1 MASKAECGD
10 EIVAAHET
18 CDDGNVLANDGCSST
33 CSVEEGFLCDTSTPN
48 RCQLT
53 DAIAH
58 NDSSTNTTTNAN
70 ATSGGNAS
78 TVIDDNTTVITTKND
93 SNTSTVIVDNTTVIT
108 TKNNSSTNTTTNA
121 NATSGGN
128 LTDTIYTSTTVPIG
142 GGLVEQI
149 QVSLQVEMTTSMQ
162 IFGAKQAVFLR
173 GLSELTGVLLRNI
186 RIAGVRQVSS
196 ARRPLQGSRI
206 SVDVEI
212 IVENRVS
219 GNQVVSKL
227 TPEGLNSK
235 NTGNG
240 LPTLQLMQVPQVQSV
255 WIAIATST
263 HPSTP
268 APYSVVRVFVY
279 RLLMTLQGFDRQ
291 RNAFKSALAQAY
303 AVLPDNVVISKVVD
317 ISDDSQNTQVLTV
330 AGIEI
335 GVSISFSSFAHSE
348 AVVAVSTINHAL
360 RQEGLPAIIE
370 RSVPDNTPTPSKDGI
385 TGIPV
390 LYMVIFY
397 CVCAV
402 LFVLLVVICIQL
414 AVGRPLTNHDRTYLQ
429 EALGSN
435 NHVGTTASQIYF
447 SQLADTQIDYSYEHP
462 NVYV

>member
-48 RCQLT
+48 RCQLV

-58 NDSSTNTTTNAN
+58 NDSTTNTTTNAN
-70 ATSGGNAS
+70 ATRGGNAS
-78 TVIDDNTTVITTKND
+78 TVLDDNTTVITTKND

-128 LTDTIYTSTTVPIG
+128 LADTIYTSTTVPIG

-162 IFGAKQAVFLR
+162 DFGAKQAVFLR

-196 ARRPLQGSRI
+196 AHRPLQGSRI

-212 IVENRVS
+212 IVENRVT

-235 NTGNG
+235 NTENG
-240 LPTLQLMQVPQVQSV
+240 LPNLQLMQIPQVQSV
-255 WIAIATST
+255 LTAIATST
-263 HPSTP
+263 HASTP

-303 AVLPDNVVISKVVD
+303 AVLPDNVVVSKVVD
-317 ISDDSQNTQVLTV
+317 ISDDSQDT
-330 AGIEI
+330 IEI

-348 AVVAVSTINHAL
+348 VVVAVSTINYAL
-360 RQEGLPAIIE
+360 RQEGLQAIIE
-370 RSVPDNTPTPSKDGI
+370 RSVLDNTPAPSKDGI

-390 LYMVIFY
+390 LYMVIFC

-402 LFVLLVVICIQL
+402 LFVLLAVVCIQL
-414 AVGRPLTNHDRTYLQ
+414 AVGRPLTNHDRTYLH
-429 EALGSN
+429 EAHGGN
-435 NHVGTTASQIYF
+435 IHMDTTTSQIYF
-447 SQLADTQIDYSYEHP
+447 SRLADTQIDYTYEHP
-462 NVYV
+462 NVHV

>member
-1 MASKAECGD
+1 
-10 EIVAAHET
+10 
-18 CDDGNVLANDGCSST
+18 
-33 CSVEEGFLCDTSTPN
+33 LCDTSIPN

-58 NDSSTNTTTNAN
+58 NDSSTNTTTNTN
-70 ATSGGNAS
+70 ATSGANTS
-78 TVIDDNTTVITTKND
+78 TVIDDNNTVITTKND
-93 SNTSTVIVDNTTVIT
+93 
-108 TKNNSSTNTTTNA
+108 SSTNTTTNA
-121 NATSGGN
+121 NATSGAAN
-128 LTDTIYTSTTVPIG
+128 LTDTIYTNATVLIPNTTVLIS

-162 IFGAKQAVFLR
+162 DFRAKQAVFLR
-173 GLSELTGVLLRNI
+173 GLSELTGFLLQNI

-196 ARRPLQGSRI
+196 ARRPLHGSRI

-212 IVENRVS
+212 IVENRVT
-219 GNQVVSKL
+219 GNQVVLKL

-240 LPTLQLMQVPQVQSV
+240 LPTLHLMKVPQVQSV
-255 WIAIATST
+255 LIAIATST
-263 HPSTP
+263 HASTP

-279 RLLMTLQGFDRQ
+279 RLLMTLRGFDRQ

-370 RSVPDNTPTPSKDGI
+370 RSVPDNTLAPSKDGI

-402 LFVLLVVICIQL
+402 LFVLLVVGCIQL
-414 AVGRPLTNHDRTYLQ
+414 AVGRPLTNHDRIYLH
-429 EALGSN
+429 EAIGSN
-435 NHVGTTASQIYF
+435 NHVDTTASQIYF
-447 SQLADTQIDYSYEHP
+447 SRLADTQIGYSYEHP